1 MQIKLNNK
9 KRVINFHFQPK
20 KNQLAKLL
28 AEQLNVLNFEGLKFS
43 GSIKQV
49 NSSRWE
55 LSGIL
60 TFKVTQECVVTLK
73 PVVSLIKTNIKRIYL
88 DESALKKMEIEDS
101 NAIGAEYE
109 KLEDII
115 NLLNIV
121 SEELCLNTPEYP
133 KIKNIDKERQKNIV
147 SSHKKEQ
154 EKNNPFDILKSLN
167 LTN

>member
-20 KNQLAKLL
+20 NHLVKLL
-28 AEQLNVLNFEGLKFS
+28 AEQLNVLSFEALKFF
-43 GSIKQV
+43 GSIQQV
-49 NSSRWE
+49 SSSRWE

-60 TFKVTQECVVTLK
+60 NFKVTQECVVTLK

-88 DESALKKMEIEDS
+88 DESALKKMEIEDN
-101 NAIGAEYE
+101 NAIRAEYE

-133 KIKNIDKERQKNIV
+133 KIKNIDKERQKNIA
-147 SSHKKEQ
+147 SADNQEQ
-154 EKNNPFDILKSLN
+154 EKNNPFDILKNLN

>member
-20 KNQLAKLL
+20 NHLVKLL
-28 AEQLNVLNFEGLKFS
+28 AEQLNVLSFEALKFF
-43 GSIKQV
+43 GSIQQV
-49 NSSRWE
+49 SSSRWE

-60 TFKVTQECVVTLK
+60 NFKVTQECVVTLE

-101 NAIGAEYE
+101 NAICPEYE

-133 KIKNIDKERQKNIV
+133 KIKNIDKERQKNIA
-147 SSHKKEQ
+147 SADNQEQ
-154 EKNNPFDILKSLN
+154 EKNNPFDILKNLN

>member
-20 KNQLAKLL
+20 NHLVKLL
-28 AEQLNVLNFEGLKFS
+28 AEQLNVLSFEALKFF
-43 GSIKQV
+43 GSIQQV
-49 NSSRWE
+49 SSSRWE

-60 TFKVTQECVVTLK
+60 NFKVTQECVVTLK

-88 DESALKKMEIEDS
+88 DESALKKMEIEDN
-101 NAIGAEYE
+101 NAIRAEYE

-121 SEELCLNTPEYP
+121 SEEVCLNTPQYP
-133 KIKNIDKERQKNIV
+133 KIKNIDKERQKNIA
-147 SSHKKEQ
+147 SADNQEQ
-154 EKNNPFDILKSLN
+154 EKNNPFDVLKNLN

>member
-20 KNQLAKLL
+20 NQLVKLL
-28 AEQLNVLNFEGLKFS
+28 AEQLNVLSFEALKFF
-43 GSIKQV
+43 GSIQQV
-49 NSSRWE
+49 SSSRWE

-60 TFKVTQECVVTLK
+60 NFKVTQECVVTLE
-73 PVVSLIKTNIKRIYL
+73 PVVSLIKANIKRIYL
-88 DESALKKMEIEDS
+88 DESTLKKMEIEDN
-101 NAIGAEYE
+101 NAIRAEYE

-121 SEELCLNTPEYP
+121 SEEVCLNTPQYP
-133 KIKNIDKERQKNIV
+133 KIKNIDKERQKNIA
-147 SSHKKEQ
+147 SANNQEQ
-154 EKNNPFDILKSLN
+154 EKNNPFDILKNLN

>member
-20 KNQLAKLL
+20 NHLVKLL
-28 AEQLNVLNFEGLKFS
+28 AEQLNVLSFEALKFF
-43 GSIKQV
+43 GSIQQV
-49 NSSRWE
+49 SSSRWE

-60 TFKVTQECVVTLK
+60 NFKVTQECVVTLE
-73 PVVSLIKTNIKRIYL
+73 PVVSPIKTNIKRIYL
-88 DESALKKMEIEDS
+88 DESALKKMEIKDN
-101 NAIGAEYE
+101 NAIRAEYE

-133 KIKNIDKERQKNIV
+133 KIKNIDKERQKNIA
-147 SSHKKEQ
+147 SANNQEQ
-154 EKNNPFDILKSLN
+154 EKNNPFDILKNLN